1 MKQPEK
7 LRRLVRRY
15 STTLRKYAAEEREA
29 VLETAYELGRA
40 AIGDGLGILDLAR
53 MHRES
58 REKLLRADT
67 GGKNRER
74 ISKAAATFFLQALSP
89 FEATHRG
96 FCETNAELQKRNR
109 ELEAEMAERRRA
121 EKALHASEARLRAI
135 LDHSPAIIFLKD
147 AQGRY
152 LHVNRQFERQF
163 GLDRS
168 QVIGRTDRDIF
179 PREQA
184 SHFQNHD
191 REVLDGGVPLEFEE
205 AAHYRDGIHTSIVSK
220 FPLRDVKGKVY
231 ALCGIATDITVRKRV
246 EEALRLSEER
256 FRLLVSSVRNY
267 AVFLLRPDG
276 RVASWNPGAERIKG
290 YRENEIVGRN
300 FSCFYLPREARDGRP
315 QRGLKIARRQGRF
328 EDEGWRVR
336 KDGTL
341 FWANVVI
348 TPVRDDSGRLR
359 WFAKVVQDLT
369 ERKRFEESLQ
379 NLSRKILHAQE
390 DERRRVSREL
400 HDEVGQSLTAI
411 SVTLASLRNNGAMGS
426 EHFSRTIVGTQRLL
440 EGTMETVHR
449 FARELRPAM
458 LDELGLL
465 PALRSHVKNFS
476 ERTGLEVGF
485 HADSAAEKLNGE
497 QKTTIFRV
505 AQESLTNV
513 AKHAHASRVKVF
525 LRRVSG
531 GICLEI
537 ADNGKS
543 FRTDPA
549 TAARQKQRLG
559 LLGMQERVRLVNGRF
574 EIEPE
579 PGRGTIVRVTIPFSE
594 HGHETLT
601 RKGGIYGKDSSV
613 AG

>member
-7 LRRLVRRY
+7 LRRLKRRY
-15 STTLRKYAAEEREA
+15 AAALRTYAAEEREA

-40 AIGDGLGILDLAR
+40 AIRDGLGILDLAR
-53 MHRES
+53 IHRES

-96 FCETNAELQKRNR
+96 FCETTVELQKRNR

-135 LDHSPAIIFLKD
+135 LDHSPAVIFLKD
-147 AQGRY
+147 TQGRY

-168 QVIGRTDRDIF
+168 QVAGRTDRDIF

-191 REVLDGGVPLEFEE
+191 REVLDSGVPLEFEE
-205 AAHYRDGIHTSIVSK
+205 TAHYRNGMHTSIVSK
-220 FPLRDVKGKVY
+220 FPLRDAKGRIY
-231 ALCGIATDITVRKRV
+231 ALCGVATDITERKRA
-246 EEALRLSEER
+246 EEAL
-256 FRLLVSSVRNY
+256 
-267 AVFLLRPDG
+267 
-276 RVASWNPGAERIKG
+276 K
-290 YRENEIVGRN
+290 
-300 FSCFYLPREARDGRP
+300 
-315 QRGLKIARRQGRF
+315 
-328 EDEGWRVR
+328 
-336 KDGTL
+336 
-341 FWANVVI
+341 
-348 TPVRDDSGRLR
+348 
-359 WFAKVVQDLT
+359 
-369 ERKRFEESLQ
+369 
-379 NLSRKILHAQE
+379 NLSRKVLEAQE
-390 DERRRVSREL
+390 KERQRVSREL

-411 SVTLASLRNNGAMGS
+411 SVTLASLRNNGATKS
-426 EHFSRTIVGTQRLL
+426 EHLARTIVDTQRLL
-440 EGTMETVHR
+440 EGTMEAVHR

-476 ERTGLEVGF
+476 ERTGLRVGL
-485 HADSAAEKLNGE
+485 HAEPAAEKLNGE

-513 AKHAHASRVKVF
+513 ARHAHASRVNIF
-525 LRRVSG
+525 LRRAG
-531 GICLEI
+531 DGICLEI

-543 FRTDPA
+543 FRADPA
-549 TAARQKQRLG
+549 TASRQKQRLG

-574 EIEPE
+574 EIQPE
-579 PGRGTIVRVTIPFSE
+579 PGRGTTVRVTIPFCE
-594 HGHETLT
+594 HGLETLT
-601 RKGGIYGKDSSV
+601 RKGGAYE
-613 AG
+613 